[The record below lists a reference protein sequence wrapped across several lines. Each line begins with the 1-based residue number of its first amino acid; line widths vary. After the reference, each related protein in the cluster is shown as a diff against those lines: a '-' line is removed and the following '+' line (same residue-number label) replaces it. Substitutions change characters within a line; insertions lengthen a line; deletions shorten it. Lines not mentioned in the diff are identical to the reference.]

1 MPKGIDYDPEVIQ
14 SFANALYAQAS
25 KIIFTYFL
33 IGFIVG
39 GAIGFFLGAAA
50 SPGSEMMV
58 ALIGGVIVGLLGT
71 SAARTKAFQLKLQA
85 QQVLCQLSIEKNTRK
100 G

>member
-1 MPKGIDYDPEVIQ
+1 MPKEIRYDPEVIQ

-50 SPGSEMMV
+50 SPGSEMIV
-58 ALIGGVIVGLLGT
+58 ALICGVIVGLLGT
-71 SAARTKAFQLKLQA
+71 SAARTKVFLLKLQA
-85 QQVLCQLSIEKNTRK
+85 QQVLCQLSIEKKTSK
-100 G
+100 E